1 MRAVPTEGSLPDR
14 SSVPDGAWT
23 TTFCSSLAAER
34 VRGIE
39 PPFQACEACVLPLNH
54 TRVVRPRRAA
64 GASLAS
70 SRGRPQA
77 PAASLPNLMPDPDLW
92 PELLLRLSRRQDL
105 ETEDAAEAMRQIMAG
120 EATPAQI
127 GAFLLALRTKGETV
141 DEIDGLARTMLEF
154 ANPVKTPEPVID
166 TCGTGGDRSGTFN
179 ISTISALVV
188 AGAGVPV
195 AKHGNRAA
203 SSHCGSA
210 DLLESLGV
218 KIDLDPVGVE
228 RCLADA
234 GIGFMFAATFH
245 PAMGNAG
252 PVRRELRVP
261 TVFNFL
267 GPLTNPAAPHAQVV
281 GVSDERMLPLMA
293 EVLARRGLRAKLFRG
308 EDGLDE
314 LTTTGISTVFDVKD
328 GSLRER
334 HLDPRSVGLARAR
347 PSDLKG
353 GDPTESADLARRIL
367 SGETGPPRRVGLL
380 KAGAALEAAGCAADL
395 RRRMAAGA

>member
-1 MRAVPTEGSLPDR
+1 MTLLALREILGSDVAV
-14 SSVPDGAWT
+14 
-23 TTFCSSLAAER
+23 
-34 VRGIE
+34 
-39 PPFQACEACVLPLNH
+39 
-54 TRVVRPRRAA
+54 
-64 GASLAS
+64 
-70 SRGRPQA
+70 
-77 PAASLPNLMPDPDLW
+77 
-92 PELLLRLSRRQDL
+92 
-105 ETEDAAEAMRQIMAG
+105 EAMRQILSG

-141 DEIDGLARTMLEF
+141 DEVDGLARTMLEF
-154 ANPVKTPEPVID
+154 ANPVTPPEPVID

-179 ISTISALVV
+179 ISTVSALVV

-210 DLLESLGV
+210 DLLEALGV
-218 KIDLDPVGVE
+218 RIDLDSHGVE
-228 RCLADA
+228 RCLTDA
-234 GIGFMFAATFH
+234 GIGFMFAANFH
-245 PAMGNAG
+245 PAMGHAA

-293 EVLARRGLRAKLFRG
+293 EVLARRGIRAKLFRG

-328 GSLRER
+328 GSVRAR
-334 HLDPRSVGLARAR
+334 HLDPRRVGLARAR
-347 PSDLKG
+347 PSDLRG
-353 GDPTESADLARRIL
+353 GDPAESADLARRIL
-367 SGETGPPRRVGLL
+367 SGEAGPR
-380 KAGAALEAAGCAADL
+380 
-395 RRRMAAGA
+395 